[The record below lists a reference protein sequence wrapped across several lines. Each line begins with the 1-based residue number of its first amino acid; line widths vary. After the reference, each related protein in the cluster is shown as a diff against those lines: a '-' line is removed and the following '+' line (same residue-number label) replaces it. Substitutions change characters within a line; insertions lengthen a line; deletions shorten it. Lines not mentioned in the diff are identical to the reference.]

1 MRIEKQQKTEM
12 CLSKALDHQV
22 QIALRDD
29 QQGEKFAEHIA
40 ELAAQIAN
48 ATFTFSQNVK
58 SAYASLPKRRLS
70 DRDLDE
76 IDQAR
81 LTLGAFSF
89 FIHILDRHLV
99 RIDSRALKKTV
110 LDFIFENVVRVYARS
125 FPGSSAETEKF
136 VLNHYDRRAP
146 QLAAAPTIFGEG
158 SEDRH
163 TVMWR
168 ASQAICEEDLGRDD
182 FRLVVLVQT
191 NLMQELESLAIAD
204 RVAAMAEVLSL
215 PRDLRKIA

>member
-1 MRIEKQQKTEM
+1 M
-12 CLSKALDHQV
+12 SKALDHQV
-22 QIALRDD
+22 HIALRDD

-40 ELAAQIAN
+40 ELAAQIGN

-58 SAYASLPKRRLS
+58 SAFASVPKRRFS
-70 DRDLDE
+70 DKEFDE

-89 FIHILDRHLV
+89 FIHILDRYLV
-99 RIDSRALKKTV
+99 RIDSRVLKKTV
-110 LDFIFENVVRVYARS
+110 LDFIFENVVRIYAKT

-136 VLNHYDRRAP
+136 VFNHYDRRAP
-146 QLAAAPTIFGEG
+146 QLATAPTIFGEG
-158 SEDRH
+158 SEDRN
-163 TVMWR
+163 TVIWR
-168 ASQAICEEDLGRDD
+168 AVRAICEEDLSRDD
-182 FRLVVLVQT
+182 LRLVVIVQT